1 MMMEIFEYIMIGAV
15 AVLLGGVVLPVFLN
29 WLSDIWG
36 WLK

>member
-29 WLSDIWG
+29 WLGDIWG
-36 WLK
+36 WFK